1 LTKIGTKQKVKN
13 EIPTASMADII
24 FNLLLFFMVTSIF
37 KMEEGLPIQL
47 PRAETG
53 ADTQRQQIVH
63 IWADRAQRISI
74 NDKLVR
80 IDMIQGIMAS
90 RLEENRN
97 IIVAFNVD
105 TRTKYKLVSDIMD
118 QLKEANAVNVSFT
131 SLYESAPGK

>member
-1 LTKIGTKQKVKN
+1 LTKIATKQKKKV

-47 PRAETG
+47 PRAKTG
-53 ADTQRQQIVH
+53 ADTQRQQIMH
-63 IWADRAQRISI
+63 IWADRAGRISI

-80 IDMIQGIMAS
+80 VEMIQGIMAS
-90 RLEENRN
+90 VLEENRN

-105 TRTKYKLVSDIMD
+105 TRTKYKVVSDIMD

-131 SLYESAPGK
+131 SVYESGP

>member
-1 LTKIGTKQKVKN
+1 MKIKRRIRVKN

-47 PRAETG
+47 PRAKSG

-63 IWADRAQRISI
+63 IWADRFNRISI

-80 IDMIQGIMAS
+80 VEHIQGIIAS
-90 RLEENRN
+90 RLEEDRG

-105 TRTKYKLVSDIMD
+105 GRTKYKVVSDIME
-118 QLKEANAVNVSFT
+118 QLKEANAINVTFT
-131 SLYESAPGK
+131 SLYESD